1 MAGTRST
8 PSDHSVP
15 DGWQRVR
22 LGDVAVVNPKRPR
35 LDVDA
40 DALVTFVPM
49 AAVGE
54 DFSGIKENYT
64 RPLSEVSKGYTYF
77 EEDDLLFSKI
87 TPCLQNGKHSIA
99 KNLLNGIG
107 FGSTEFHVVRVRDS
121 ASPRFLFRSLI
132 RPDIIKECADSFTGT
147 AGQQRVQPDILR
159 SLPVLLPPLPEQR
172 AIAAVLDSIDDAI
185 EGAEAVIAATE
196 GLRDSL
202 LHDLLTRGLPGQHTE
217 FRDVPGLGTIPADW
231 EVVLLG
237 DVIRKFEYG
246 TSTKCSSEP
255 SGMPILRIPNI
266 ASGALNLS
274 DLKYANLGPKES
286 ASIQLA
292 AGDILLVRTNGNP
305 DICGQCWVSEG
316 LEGKWGFAS
325 YLVRGRADQSQV
337 SPWFVGHFLRS
348 DVGRRLLKGNI
359 RTSAG
364 NYNLSVG
371 NLGAMPLPCPPRHE
385 QDSIVDTIRGL
396 SRSIE
401 LAREEA
407 AKIRLLK
414 ASAADALLTG
424 RVRVGQYR
432 CR

>member
-1 MAGTRST
+1 MVAFRET
-8 PSDHSVP
+8 PATHQVP

-22 LGDVAVVNPKRPR
+22 LGDVAMVNPKRPR

-40 DALVTFVPM
+40 DTLVTFVPM

-107 FGSTEFHVVRVRDS
+107 FGSTEFHVVRAGDS
-121 ASPRFLFRSLI
+121 ASPKFLFRSLI

-147 AGQQRVQPDILR
+147 AGQQRVQPDTLR
-159 SLPVLLPPLPEQR
+159 SLPVLIPPLPEQR

-196 GLRDSL
+196 ELRDAL
-202 LHDLLTRGLPGQHTE
+202 LHALLTRGLPGQHTE

-231 EVVLLG
+231 EVVRLG
-237 DVIRKFEYG
+237 DVVPKFEYG
-246 TSTKCSSEP
+246 TSVRCTTETV
-255 SGMPILRIPNI
+255 GMPILRIPNI
-266 ASGALNLS
+266 ASGVLNLT
-274 DLKYANLGPKES
+274 DLKYADLGPKES
-286 ASIQLA
+286 ASVQLD

-305 DICGQCWVSEG
+305 ETCGQCWVSDGMEG
-316 LEGKWGFAS
+316 QWGFAS

-337 SPWFVGHFLRS
+337 NPWFIGHFLRS
-348 DVGRRLLKGNI
+348 DTGRRLLKGNI

-371 NLGAMPLPCPPRHE
+371 NLGLMPLPCPPRLE
-385 QDSIVDTIRGL
+385 QDSIVNTTKGL

-401 LAREEA
+401 FAREEA
-407 AKIRLLK
+407 VKLRFLK
-414 ASAADALLTG
+414 ESTAEALLTG
-424 RVRVGQYR
+424 MVRVAPR
-432 CR
+432 

>member
-40 DALVTFVPM
+40 DALVSFVPM

-64 RPLSEVSKGYTYF
+64 RPLAEVSKGYTYF

-99 KNLLNGIG
+99 KNLLYGIG
-107 FGSTEFHVVRVRDS
+107 FGSTEFHVVRAGDS

-172 AIAAVLDSIDDAI
+172 AITAVLDSIDDAI

-196 GLRDSL
+196 GLRDAL
-202 LHDLLTRGLPGQHTE
+202 LHALLTRGLPGQHTE
-217 FRDVPGLGTIPADW
+217 FRDVTGLGTIPADW
-231 EVVLLG
+231 EVVRLG
-237 DVIRKFEYG
+237 DVVPKFEYG
-246 TSTKCSSEP
+246 TSVRCTTEP
-255 SGMPILRIPNI
+255 LGMPILRIPNI
-266 ASGALNLS
+266 TSGDLNLT
-274 DLKYANLGPKES
+274 DLKYADLSSKES
-286 ASIQLA
+286 ASVQLD

-305 DICGQCWVSEG
+305 EICGQCWVSDG
-316 LEGKWGFAS
+316 LKGHWGFAS
-325 YLVRGRADQSQV
+325 YLVRGRADRSRMN
-337 SPWFVGHFLRS
+337 PWFVGHFLRS

-371 NLGAMPLPCPPRHE
+371 NLGAMPLPFPKLSE
-385 QDSIVDTIRGL
+385 QEAIVMAVKGL
-396 SRSIE
+396 TQSVE
-401 LAREEA
+401 VTREEA
-407 AKIRLLK
+407 TGLRLLK
-414 ASAADALLTG
+414 ESAADALLTG
-424 RVRVGQYR
+424 QVRTV
-432 CR
+432 